1 MTDAWKAH
9 DEAALP
15 AGDPGTTP
23 EAAARSC
30 RLPAAPP
37 LLTRFGDLYGASESM
52 QNLFRL
58 IAKVAPTQAN
68 VLVAGESGTG
78 KELVA
83 STIHKLSS
91 IDGPTANAGFDGP
104 LPDAVPSETAR
115 PFVALNCGAISP
127 QLIEAELFGHERG
140 SFTGAVRMHKG
151 CFERADGGTL
161 FLDEI
166 TEMPLEMQVRL
177 LRVLETGQVCRVGGD
192 EEIAVRVRVVAATN
206 RDPQKAVESGVL
218 RSDLFYRLSVFPIE
232 MPPLRERREDI
243 ELLANLFLANLNKEA
258 GTNKILS
265 RSARR
270 FLNEYRWPGNVR
282 ELKNLVQRAFILA
295 DRELDVT
302 SIMPTPRPPASTMDG
317 DCLLLP
323 LGSRLADAEQQ
334 LICATLGHCGGN
346 KTRAA
351 EVLGVS
357 LKTLYNRL
365 NEYESRAA
373 EAGGARQPKTLNGTR
388 N

>member
-1 MTDAWKAH
+1 
-9 DEAALP
+9 
-15 AGDPGTTP
+15 
-23 EAAARSC
+23 
-30 RLPAAPP
+30 
-37 LLTRFGDLYGASESM
+37 M

-91 IDGPTANAGFDGP
+91 IAGQADRDSADCDAA
-104 LPDAVPSETAR
+104 LPDAVSPETAR

-206 RDPQKAVESGVL
+206 RDPQKAVESGAL

-373 EAGGARQPKTLNGTR
+373 EAGGARQPKPLNGTR

>member
-1 MTDAWKAH
+1 V
-9 DEAALP
+9 LP
-15 AGDPGTTP
+15 
-23 EAAARSC
+23 E
-30 RLPAAPP
+30 
-37 LLTRFGDLYGASESM
+37 
-52 QNLFRL
+52 
-58 IAKVAPTQAN
+58 PT
-68 VLVAGESGTG
+68 
-78 KELVA
+78 
-83 STIHKLSS
+83 
-91 IDGPTANAGFDGP
+91 
-104 LPDAVPSETAR
+104 R

-140 SFTGAVRMHKG
+140 SFTGAIRMHKG

-177 LRVLETGQVCRVGGD
+177 LRVLETGKVCRVGGD

-206 RDPQKAVESGVL
+206 RDPHEAVETGAL

-232 MPPLRERREDI
+232 VPPLRERREDI
-243 ELLANLFLANLNKEA
+243 ELLANLFLSNLNKEA

-270 FLNEYRWPGNVR
+270 FLSEYRWPGNVR

-302 SIMPTPRPPASTMDG
+302 SIMPAPRPPASTMAG

-388 N
+388 G

>member
-1 MTDAWKAH
+1 MNAQDATAF
-9 DEAALP
+9 P
-15 AGDPGTTP
+15 AGDMYATGMQPTRP
-23 EAAARSC
+23 C
-30 RLPAAPP
+30 RVHASPP
-37 LLTRFGDLYGASESM
+37 LLMRFGDLYGASESM
-52 QNLFRL
+52 QKVFRL
-58 IAKVAPTQAN
+58 IEKVAPTNAN

-83 STIHKLSS
+83 STIHKMSG
-91 IDGPTANAGFDGP
+91 D
-104 LPDAVPSETAR
+104 EEH

-166 TEMPLEMQVRL
+166 TEMPLEMQVKL
-177 LRVLETGQVCRVGGD
+177 LRVLETGKLCRVGGD
-192 EEIAVRVRVVAATN
+192 HELEVNVRVIAATN
-206 RDPQKAVESGVL
+206 RDPHEAIEKGAL
-218 RSDLFYRLSVFPIE
+218 RSDLYYRLSVFPIDV
-232 MPPLRERREDI
+232 PPLRERRDDI
-243 ELLANLFLANLNKEA
+243 ELLANLFLGNLNKEN
-258 GTNKILS
+258 GVNKIFS
-265 RSARR
+265 RASRR
-270 FLNEYRWPGNVR
+270 FMSEYRWPGNVR

-295 DRELDVT
+295 DRELDATAIVPAT
-302 SIMPTPRPPASTMDG
+302 RPPVSTISG
-317 DCLLLP
+317 DCVLLP

-365 NEYESRAA
+365 NEYENRSAENAAARASRMPGP
-373 EAGGARQPKTLNGTR
+373 AGRD
-388 N
+388 

>member
-1 MTDAWKAH
+1 MTDGLKAH

-15 AGDPGTTP
+15 AGDMYDTAT
-23 EAAARSC
+23 RSSRPC
-30 RLPAAPP
+30 RVHASPP

-52 QNLFRL
+52 QKLFKL
-58 IAKVAPTQAN
+58 IEKVAPTHAN
-68 VLVAGESGTG
+68 VLIAGESGTG

-83 STIHKLSS
+83 STIHKLGG
-91 IDGPTANAGFDGP
+91 DEG
-104 LPDAVPSETAR
+104 R

-161 FLDEI
+161 FLDEV
-166 TEMPLEMQVRL
+166 TEMPLEMQVKL
-177 LRVLETGQVCRVGGD
+177 LRVLETGRLCRVGGD
-192 EEIAVRVRVVAATN
+192 HDLEVNVRVIAATN
-206 RDPQKAVESGVL
+206 RDPHDAVENGAL
-218 RSDLFYRLSVFPIE
+218 RSDLFYRLSVFP
-232 MPPLRERREDI
+232 MDVPPLRERRDDI
-243 ELLANLFLANLNKEA
+243 ELLANLFLGNLNKEA
-258 GTNKILS
+258 GTNKIFS
-265 RSARR
+265 RASRR
-270 FLNEYRWPGNVR
+270 FMNEYRWPGNVR

-302 SIMPTPRPPASTMDG
+302 AVMPPTKPPASTILG
-317 DCLLLP
+317 DCVLLP

-365 NEYESRAA
+365 NEYENKSA
-373 EAGGARQPKTLNGTR
+373 ESSTARSSGKVPGSGNR
-388 N
+388 D